1 MLASDSKFAQTSSIY
16 GADLLNKNPGGV
28 ARYLGLWSK

>member
-1 MLASDSKFAQTSSIY
+1 MTGKLAQTSSIY